1 LKDPGAVFLES
12 QKYTVT
18 LTVTDG
24 NQTSS
29 NSQTITVYKKPVVD
43 FSSSLEKVCTPEP
56 APFTAKA
63 TADEGTISDYLWD
76 FGDGY
81 TQHSYGA
88 SVSHIYQAAQEPS
101 VRLSVTDN
109 HGCTKQ

>member
-1 LKDPGAVFLES
+1 
-12 QKYTVT
+12 
-18 LTVTDG
+18 VTDG

-29 NSQTITVYKKPVVD
+29 SSQTITVYKKPVVD
-43 FSSSLEKVCTPEP
+43 FSSFLEKVCTPEP

-63 TADEGTISDYLWD
+63 TADEGTISDYL
-76 FGDGY
+76 